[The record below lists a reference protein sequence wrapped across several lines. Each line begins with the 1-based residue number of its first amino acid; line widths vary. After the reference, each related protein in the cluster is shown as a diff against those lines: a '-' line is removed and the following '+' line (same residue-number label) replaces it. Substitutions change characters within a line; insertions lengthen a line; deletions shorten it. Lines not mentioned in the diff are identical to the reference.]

1 MSEGNIKFV
10 LLKFKIMPIMT
21 LSEKEQARVNEL
33 QQKLDKLRS
42 IEKEIVKELRQLIYK
57 IERI

>member
-1 MSEGNIKFV
+1 
-10 LLKFKIMPIMT
+10 MPIMT
-21 LSEKEQARVNEL
+21 LSEKEQARVSEL